1 MGCLTGCSRSDTEPM
16 RGLGIG
22 RGRAFVALVVL
33 LLTAAGCGS
42 AGPTIPPEAPRG
54 QVTATAVD
62 GRFQVTFTIDRG
74 VVASD
79 EAITGTAKLE
89 LLIPGGVTLTGSD
102 QVFGFDFLEVGGERR
117 QVAPARDGAC
127 SSHRLTG
134 NTPIVSPI
142 VKTGATTGGPNDGF
156 INDFLQGPDVRLPK
170 GTWDVSAIAF
180 FVDGQACQGA
190 QHTIEAT
197 VRVYVTE

>member
-1 MGCLTGCSRSDTEPM
+1 MGSVVL
-16 RGLGIG
+16 
-22 RGRAFVALVVL
+22 AVL
-33 LLTAAGCGS
+33 LLAAAGCGS

-54 QVTATAVD
+54 PVTETAVD

-74 VVASD
+74 VVESD

-89 LLIPGGVTLTGSD
+89 LVVPGGVTLTGSD
-102 QVFGFDFLEVGGERR
+102 QVFGFDFVEVGGEGR
-117 QVAPARDGAC
+117 QVAPAHDDMC
-127 SSHRLTG
+127 SQHRLTG

-142 VKTGATTGGPNDGF
+142 VKTGGTTGNGPHDAF
-156 INDFLQGPDVRLPK
+156 ITDFLQGPDVRLPQ
-170 GTWDVSAIAF
+170 GTWDISAIAF

-190 QHTIEAT
+190 QHMMAAT